1 MIWKLG
7 ALLLA
12 GAILAGGGILLVL
25 AGILVALIT
34 EPFLPF
40 FPFFAP
46 LALGIL
52 WLAGHLMGKVVKG
65 MFPGHPDS
73 RAWIL
78 GGWGAV
84 IVLLG
89 LWAWGVYD
97 TLTSPIHWQ

>member
-7 ALLLA
+7 ASMLA
-12 GAILAGGGILLVL
+12 GAILAGGAILLVL

-34 EPFLPF
+34 DPFLPF

-46 LALGIL
+46 LVVGIL

-78 GGWGAV
+78 GGWAV
-84 IVLLG
+84 VVVILG

-97 TLTSPIHWQ
+97 TLSSPMHWQ